1 MAVAF
6 ANAIGILGEAG
17 RVEEAA
23 AAARHALPM
32 MRRAQTYFVDVW
44 AYLFWRRGQ
53 REAAA
58 LLIGVSNAGCVRS
71 GAPREP
77 NEERL
82 IAQARADLEAR
93 MGADAFAGCLAAGA
107 RLSEAELFALIS
119 DALAQP
125 AQG

>member
-1 MAVAF
+1 
-6 ANAIGILGEAG
+6 
-17 RVEEAA
+17 
-23 AAARHALPM
+23 
-32 MRRAQTYFVDVW
+32 MRRARTYFVEEW

-58 LLIGVSNAGCVRS
+58 RLIGASDAQCIKDDV
-71 GAPREP
+71 PRQP

-119 DALAQP
+119 EALAQSP
-125 AQG
+125 RE